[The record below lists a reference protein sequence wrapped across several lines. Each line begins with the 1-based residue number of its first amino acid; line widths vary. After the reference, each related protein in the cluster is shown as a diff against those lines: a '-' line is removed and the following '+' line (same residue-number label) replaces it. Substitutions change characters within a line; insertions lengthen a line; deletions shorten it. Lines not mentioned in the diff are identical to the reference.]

1 MSKFTAGIP
10 GAPLPDHRLEYLAT
24 EAGMIQPFVDEKC
37 GDFLSYGLSSYG
49 YDVRLGN
56 EFAGWIRRG
65 VLDPARDNSSKLV
78 RYRVHD
84 DEFFMLEPGGFI
96 LAHTL
101 ETLDIPSNVVAIVHD
116 KSTYA
121 RLGIAVQN
129 TVLEPGWRGQVTLE
143 ITNHAP
149 LAVQLYP
156 GRGIAQILFYA
167 AEKCDSDYGDKG
179 RYQDQSGVV
188 APR

>member
-1 MSKFTAGIP
+1 MIVSMHN
-10 GAPLPDHRLEYLAT
+10 APLPDHRIKMCAE
-24 EAGMIQPFVDEKC
+24 EGMIDPFVSTKQ

-49 YDVRLGN
+49 YDVRLGD
-56 EFAGWIRRG
+56 EVAEWMHQGL
-65 VLDPARDNSSKLV
+65 LDPAQDNSGKLARSTV
-78 RYRVHD
+78 RPD
-84 DEFFMLEPGGFI
+84 DGFVMSPGAFV
-96 LAHTL
+96 LAHTV
-101 ETLDIPSNVVAIVHD
+101 ETLDIPANVVAIVHD

-149 LAVQLYP
+149 LPVKLYP

-167 AEKCDSDYGDKG
+167 SSPCDKDYGSGG
-179 RYQDQSGVV
+179 RYQNQTGVV

>member
-10 GAPLPDHRLEYLAT
+10 GAPLPDHRLDYLAN
-24 EAGMIQPFVDEKC
+24 EANMIQPFVDEKR

-56 EFAGWIRRG
+56 EFASWTYHGL
-65 VLDPARDNSSKLV
+65 LDPAQDNSSKLARHWV
-78 RYRVHD
+78 RD
-84 DEFFMLEPGGFI
+84 DDAFVLDAGGFI

-149 LAVQLYP
+149 LPVKLYP

-167 AEKCDSDYGDKG
+167 AEKCESDYGDKG